1 MVETKLANYFCI
13 SNRFSQ
19 A

>member
-13 SNRFSQ
+13 LNPVSQ